1 VVVHAARPQDS
12 DRAQRPTGA
21 TPRHRVL
28 HPPVSPDMVDGAPDQ
43 TLRWIEDLAAI
54 ERPSA
59 SWGEGR
65 AARWIVEQL
74 AKNATPARIEVET
87 AHGTH
92 LPFVLPSALALV
104 AGFLRPRSV
113 AVVMAAVA
121 TAAMVDELGGHRRLV
136 RRVLARRRT
145 YNVVADVGDPRA
157 SRTVVF
163 VSHHDAARP
172 WAAAFGALVSAP
184 PPRLLGGRPL
194 PVADTLVY
202 APLMVLLGVASRLR
216 GLRRAGM
223 ALCAF
228 IVVLFS
234 DIARRAPVPGANDN
248 ASGVAA
254 LLGIARDLTRN
265 RPTSLRV
272 VLLSAGSEETML
284 EGMEAFLRRHR
295 AELGPAR
302 TFVVCLDMLGWE
314 RLVLRESEGV
324 LRRYKSRSE
333 DVDLLL
339 RAASIAAVP
348 VLITRQAAAPSDGL
362 AARWAG
368 LPTIFLSSTAANGG
382 HPHYHRPSD
391 VPRNVDIDTV
401 IAARRLC
408 AQLVAELE
416 SRDVAA
422 ARPAEA

>member
-1 VVVHAARPQDS
+1 
-12 DRAQRPTGA
+12 
-21 TPRHRVL
+21 
-28 HPPVSPDMVDGAPDQ
+28 MVGGAPDQ
-43 TLRWIEDLAAI
+43 TLRWIQELAAI

-59 SWGEGR
+59 SCGERR
-65 AARWIVEQL
+65 AAEWIVEQL
-74 AKNATPARIEVET
+74 AKNATPARIEVEP

-92 LPFVLPSALALV
+92 LPFALPSALALV
-104 AGFLRPRSV
+104 AGFIRPRSA

-121 TAAMVDELGGHRRLV
+121 TAAIVDELGGHRRLV

-145 YNVVADVGDPRA
+145 YNVVADVGDPHA

-184 PPRLLGGRPL
+184 PPGLLGGRPL

-202 APLMVLLGVASRLR
+202 APFMVLLGVASRLR
-216 GLRRAGM
+216 GLRRIGM

-234 DIARRAPVPGANDN
+234 DIARRTPVPGANDN

-254 LLGIARDLTRN
+254 LLGIACDLTRSH
-265 RPTSLRV
+265 PASLRV
-272 VLLSAGSEETML
+272 VLLSTGSEETML
-284 EGMEAFLRRHR
+284 EGMDAFLRRHR
-295 AELGPAR
+295 AELDPAR
-302 TFVVCLDMLGWE
+302 TTVVCLDMLGWQ

-339 RAASIAAVP
+339 RAASTVGVRLEVA
-348 VLITRQAAAPSDGL
+348 RRAAAPSDGL

-368 LPTIFLSSTAANGG
+368 LPTTFLSSTAANGG

-391 VPRNVDIDTV
+391 VPRNVDLDTV

-408 AQLVAELE
+408 TQLVAELD
-416 SRDVAA
+416 SRDLATRAA
-422 ARPAEA
+422 GP